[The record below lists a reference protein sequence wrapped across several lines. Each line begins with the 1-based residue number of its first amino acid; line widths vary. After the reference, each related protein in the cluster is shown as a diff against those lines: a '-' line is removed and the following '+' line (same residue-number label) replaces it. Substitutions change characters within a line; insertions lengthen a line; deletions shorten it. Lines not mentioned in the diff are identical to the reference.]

1 MSHLAPARSV
11 AVPVAVM
18 LLAAMP
24 AAAPAQARLQVTP
37 FFASYYPLANI
48 AERNDVPL
56 ATIVGNPP
64 GDIRGRQVAGA
75 AFGARVSYP
84 LTGVIRVEGEGVY
97 AFSDGRISYV
107 PGGSGSGLEQRGD
120 AHVYM
125 FTGRA
130 VFRPRRQNFFGLAGG
145 GIVGRGGDFYSAS
158 EQSVRAAAVL
168 GLGLHSSVTQAFGV
182 DIVAEVFLY
191 NTRFTSVNFP
201 TPVSKFQQDVLVTV
215 GIPLP
220 GR

>member
-1 MSHLAPARSV
+1 MSHLAPARTV

-18 LLAAMP
+18 LLATLP
-24 AAAPAQARLQVTP
+24 AAALAQARLQVTP
-37 FFASYYPLANI
+37 FIASYYPLANV

-64 GDIRGRQVAGA
+64 GDIRGRQVAGP

-84 LTGVIRVEGEGVY
+84 LTGVIRVEVEGLY
-97 AFSDGRISYV
+97 AFSDGRISYI
-107 PGGSGSGLEQRGD
+107 PGGTGSGLEQRGD
-120 AHVYM
+120 AYVYTL
-125 FTGRA
+125 TGRA

-158 EQSVRAAAVL
+158 EQSIRPAAVVGV
-168 GLGLHSSVTQAFGV
+168 GLDSSVTQAFGV
-182 DIVAEVFLY
+182 DIVAEVLLY

-201 TPVSKFQQDVLVTV
+201 TPVSKFQQDILVTIGV
-215 GIPLP
+215 PLP